1 MENVITSGQ
10 IRAARALLRWS
21 AQQLADK
28 SGTGVATVLRLEQ
41 QEGVPT
47 GRSHT
52 LLDLQKTLESA
63 GVEFIGTPDDK
74 PGVRLVKP
82 GKRAKARTP

>member
-1 MENVITSGQ
+1 MITGAQ
-10 IRAARALLRWS
+10 LRAARGLLHWS
-21 AQQLADK
+21 ARELAEAA
-28 SGTGVATVLRLEQ
+28 GVGLATVQRFEVDD
-41 QEGVPT
+41 GVPT

-74 PGVRLVKP
+74 PGVRLVKL
-82 GKRAKARTP
+82 GKPAKARTP